1 MSELNLFIIM
11 KILKFLLAI
20 TVMMLLITGNIFSQ
34 EKPDTSYWK
43 LGGLGS
49 IAMSQVSLTNWA
61 AGGENSFSG
70 NILANGIAN
79 FNRDKTSWE
88 NMLVFGYGL
97 MKQGATGVRK
107 TDDRIDFT
115 SKYGRYAFEHWYYS
129 AMFKFNTQ
137 FANGYAY
144 PNDSVA
150 ISKFM
155 APGYINLAI
164 GMDYKPSE
172 NFTLFIGPVSGKFTF
187 VRDDTLSHY
196 GSFGVEPG
204 KKVRYEFGG
213 LIKTMYT
220 REIMKN
226 VTFMT
231 RLDLFSNYLK
241 NPQMIDVNW
250 EVLLNMKINKYLSAS
265 LNTLLIWDDDIKFN
279 NKGLL
284 DPKGNSKVQFKEV
297 FGIGLSATF

>member
-1 MSELNLFIIM
+1 MKVFKFIIPG
-11 KILKFLLAI
+11 IL
-20 TVMMLLITGNIFSQ
+20 MLLFFNTAVSAQ
-34 EKPDTSYWK
+34 ENTDTSYWK
-43 LGGLGS
+43 FGGLGS
-49 IAMSQVSLTNWA
+49 IAISQVSLTNWA

-79 FNRDKTSWE
+79 YNRDKTSWE
-88 NMLVFGYGL
+88 NMLVLGYGL
-97 MKQGATGVRK
+97 MKQGSAGVRK
-107 TDDRIDFT
+107 TDDRIDLS
-115 SKYGRYAFEHWYYS
+115 SKYGRSAFKHWYYA
-129 AMFKFNTQ
+129 AMFRFSTQ
-137 FANGYAY
+137 FTNGYAY
-144 PNDSVA
+144 PNDEVA

-172 NFTLFIGPVSGKFTF
+172 SFTLFIGPVSGKVTF
-187 VRDDTLSHY
+187 VLDDTLAHY
-196 GSFGVEPG
+196 GSFGVEPD
-204 KKVRYEFGG
+204 KNMRYEFGG
-213 LIKTMYT
+213 LLKSMYS

-231 RLDLFSNYLK
+231 RLDLFSNYLN

-279 NKGLL
+279 DEGLL
-284 DPKGNSKVQFKEV
+284 DPDGNSKVQFKEV